1 MSYLESIETA
11 QAPTIKGKQ
20 MFAIYEVNTNQ
31 IVAWFDD
38 RRLAASRAKSLTAE
52 HADEGYE
59 FRVKR
64 IR

>member
-1 MSYLESIETA
+1 
-11 QAPTIKGKQ
+11 

-52 HADEGYE
+52 YADEGYE